1 MFIKLVLLYFA
12 ISALYSFSRDLISSF
27 LHLST
32 LGRERLMGV
41 DLAASLERAQD
52 CRSAEL
58 LRYGLGSVTVLDV
71 NLLDCVTDQPLKEV
85 LA

>member
-1 MFIKLVLLYFA
+1 
-12 ISALYSFSRDLISSF
+12 
-27 LHLST
+27 
-32 LGRERLMGV
+32 MGV

-58 LRYGLGSVTVLDV
+58 LRYGLGSVTVLEV